1 MCRQYFQISTVQPL
15 TGYLHLLWGWH
26 SVDWQS
32 RECYVRIEAIVYRA
46 FEFRLTQE
54 HIVSVSIRSVSVPRH
69 SVVKRHQTFI
79 MGCVR
84 LHTTWVERDND
95 TREGEG
101 REKWGTEEGNKKHAR
116 WKNDATSTTQRENAI
131 YCWKF
136 IGHTPK
142 LTEIYDDIRPKD
154 FHFCTA
160 LILSAYLNHLNITKG
175 HMQETA
181 SDQNKHTNHT
191 IFGKVSPMTECGN
204 KQNCCLGFPCDHWSC
219 QKTRLC
225 GLEQCLHQLFLFW
238 PYLALRFSVLSYVKS
253 YNNPFQ
259 PISHLPPAI
268 HLSKMHFHPII
279 KPQDSIVI
287 NHRLQYQLRA
297 CG

>member
-101 REKWGTEEGNKKHAR
+101 REKWGTEEANNKQTCTVKKWCNPIYHPKR
-116 WKNDATSTTQRENAI
+116 KRYLLLEIHRTHPKTS
-131 YCWKF
+131 
-136 IGHTPK
+136 
-142 LTEIYDDIRPKD
+142 EIDDDIRPKD

-160 LILSAYLNHLNITKG
+160 LILSAYFNHLNITKG

-181 SDQNKHTNHT
+181 SVKTNTLIIPSLVKCLPWLSVAISKLLPWFPT
-191 IFGKVSPMTECGN
+191 IGLVKTPDCVAWNNIFI
-204 KQNCCLGFPCDHWSC
+204 NCFFS
-219 QKTRLC
+219 
-225 GLEQCLHQLFLFW
+225 GLTL
-238 PYLALRFSVLSYVKS
+238 LSGS
-253 YNNPFQ
+253 QFC
-259 PISHLPPAI
+259 H
-268 HLSKMHFHPII
+268 M
-279 KPQDSIVI
+279 
-287 NHRLQYQLRA
+287 
-297 CG
+297 